1 MLTQSK
7 IDDYRRDGY
16 TVHPALLG
24 GDDVAALLAELDR
37 ICAGNTLAAYD
48 TEKMEM
54 EPGQPPDGTAAR
66 RIYEPCSYYPPFI
79 DLSESAALLDC
90 VEALVGPD
98 VIRHYSKINM
108 KPPAIGSV
116 VEWHQDL
123 SYYPLTNGDS
133 LAVLIYLDDTT
144 IDNGCLKVIP
154 GVHEQP
160 LMDHTKDG
168 FFQGCITQTV
178 DETLAA
184 PIEGAAGTAIFMHA
198 MTPHASTAN
207 TSRES
212 RRTLIISYRAA
223 DAYPVYRGEETAD
236 AGRFEKLV
244 RGTSGREARFT
255 FSRFPVPV
263 TRGKIGSL
271 YQLQARSRAE
281 NGGRRRG

>member
-1 MLTQSK
+1 MLTQSI

-16 TVHPALLG
+16 TVHPALLSVG
-24 GDDVAALLAELDR
+24 GVAVLLAELDR
-37 ICAGNTLAAYD
+37 ICAGNTLAAHD

-54 EPGQPPDGTAAR
+54 EPGQSPDGTAVR
-66 RIYEPCSYYPPFI
+66 RIYEPCSYYPPFV

-108 KPPAIGSV
+108 KPPAIGSI

-154 GVHEQP
+154 GVHEQS
-160 LMDHTKDG
+160 LMDHARDG
-168 FFQGCITQTV
+168 FFQGRITQDV
-178 DETLAA
+178 DETRAV
-184 PIEGAAGTAIFMHA
+184 PIEGSAGTAIFMHA

-223 DAYPVYRGEETAD
+223 DAYPLHRGEETSD
-236 AGRFEKLV
+236 AARFEKLV
-244 RGTSGREARFT
+244 RGTSSREARFT
-255 FSRFPVPV
+255 FDRFPVPV
-263 TRGKIGSL
+263 TRDKVVSL
-271 YQLQARSRAE
+271 YRLQERSRAE
-281 NGGRRRG
+281 NGELRSG